1 MMSKLPSLLK
11 STYDTFS
18 VTFKGSRNI
27 NVCYGIKN
35 IKKIQNSQ
43 TQKLPNIDWD
53 QLDREN
59 NFRRSTGLNYLM
71 GVDDE

>member
-1 MMSKLPSLLK
+1 MSKLPSLLQ

-18 VTFKGSRNI
+18 VTFKGGRNI

-35 IKKIQNSQ
+35 IKKIRNSQ